1 MSDLF
6 LENYERTILVQKGRI
21 LGRNETFA
29 RQHNEILGMRISWLL
44 SQYVSCDRYSAPTFN
59 PFFDLQT
66 NLEHMLPSRRRS
78 MLLVAVIMWGP
89 TRCRKMVGTAALT
102 LPLTSRDPRSGLP
115 HDNQRIIALRAAP
128 QKDDDD
134 NSLARDISRFFS
146 SFQGVASE
154 QDYAADEQLDRARR
168 EAARAKLRRKQGKP
182 AESRSPL
189 RRLSFWNNKQEKT
202 HKESPLDLEFR
213 LPWGGKEKPP
223 PLASTNRRKPSRAWR
238 TMPVIQRRQEERRIK
253 AKAAA
258 KTATSSPTTMP
269 PKTTPSLAPRT
280 KPDDQATSSTEGEEN
295 AAVAA
300 LKSWAPVA
308 AAQKW
313 AATLQEHWVDV
324 LPKTRIAPGQV
335 VPVTVHGLDLIIVAS
350 APEGRLYAVANQCP
364 HLNTPLELGRL
375 TRVPCVDTT
384 RSSSTGSTK
393 ASGDSNAAT
402 WSEAQLSALLQSDG
416 CEDCIV
422 CPLHRTAFSLA
433 SGQVRGEW
441 CPYPPVL
448 GPLAGAL
455 SPPRDLPTFQV
466 RTRGKSIQVRINT
479 PLKKLAATPDQQ

>member
-1 MSDLF
+1 
-6 LENYERTILVQKGRI
+6 
-21 LGRNETFA
+21 
-29 RQHNEILGMRISWLL
+29 
-44 SQYVSCDRYSAPTFN
+44 
-59 PFFDLQT
+59 
-66 NLEHMLPSRRRS
+66 

-115 HDNQRIIALRAAP
+115 HDNQRITLRAAP
-128 QKDDDD
+128 QNEDDD

-182 AESRSPL
+182 TESRSPL
-189 RRLSFWNNKQEKT
+189 RRLSFWNKNEQEEKA
-202 HKESPLDLEFR
+202 HKESPLDLAFR

-223 PLASTNRRKPSRAWR
+223 PSASTPRRKPSRAWR

-253 AKAAA
+253 AAETAASTKTAAAVPPKAA
-258 KTATSSPTTMP
+258 TP
-269 PKTTPSLAPRT
+269 PAPRT

-313 AATLQEHWVDV
+313 VTATLQEHWVDV

-375 TRVPCVDTT
+375 TRVPSVDTT
-384 RSSSTGSTK
+384 RSSSSSSTSSTK

-466 RTRGKSIQVRINT
+466 RSRGKSIQVRINT
-479 PLKKLAATPDQQ
+479 PLEKLAASPDQP